1 MAEKMPKLK
10 SCILDLRNQIE
21 AAEDKHRRAA
31 TVFKIKQQKL
41 EVLWEDVATKRRQ
54 LALKKETLKKT
65 YELLEDKHQKL
76 EEVDELLYTNMLMSK
91 ELREMEARNSQ
102 KCSSLEVALKKTRT
116 KAQEFENKTK
126 DLKIRAQ
133 VYAREIQMANIAE
146 MKAERKIADLQ
157 SKCITRK
164 SLLERLS
171 VKHEEFHER
180 EKACIDKLHMLDERT
195 IEATT
200 RAEAAEKRSH
210 LFERKVSK
218 LRQELNQ
225 QTSDAKKLF
234 VLKNELEHLSL
245 EH

>member
-10 SCILDLRNQIE
+10 SCILDLRNKIE
-21 AAEDKHRRAA
+21 AAEEKHRRAA
-31 TVFKIKQQKL
+31 KVLKIKQQKL
-41 EVLWEDVATKRRQ
+41 EVLWEDVALKRRK

-65 YELLEDKHQKL
+65 YEHLEDKHQKL
-76 EEVDELLYTNMLMSK
+76 EVDELLYTNMLMSK
-91 ELREMEARNSQ
+91 ELREMDARNCQ

-146 MKAERKIADLQ
+146 MKAERKRADLQ
-157 SKCITRK
+157 SKYVTRK
-164 SLLERLS
+164 SLLERLQ

-180 EKACIDKLHMLDERT
+180 EKDYIDKLHMLDEGT
-195 IEATT
+195 IEATI

-210 LFERKVSK
+210 LFESKVSK

-234 VLKNELEHLSL
+234 ALTNELEHLSL

>member
-1 MAEKMPKLK
+1 MPKLK

-31 TVFKIKQQKL
+31 KVLKIKQQKL
-41 EVLWEDVATKRRQ
+41 EVLWEDVALKRRK

-65 YELLEDKHQKL
+65 YELLEGKHQKL

-91 ELREMEARNSQ
+91 ELREMDARNSQ
-102 KCSSLEVALKKTRT
+102 KCSSLDVALKKTRT

-126 DLKIRAQ
+126 DLKLRAQ
-133 VYAREIQMANIAE
+133 VCAREIQMANIAE
-146 MKAERKIADLQ
+146 MKAERKTADLQ
-157 SKCITRK
+157 SKFITRQN
-164 SLLERLS
+164 LLERLL

-180 EKACIDKLHMLDERT
+180 EKACIDKLHMLNVRT

-210 LFERKVSK
+210 LFESKVSK

>member
-1 MAEKMPKLK
+1 MADKMPKLK
-10 SCILDLRNQIE
+10 SFILDLRNKIE
-21 AAEDKHRRAA
+21 AAEEKHRRAA
-31 TVFKIKQQKL
+31 KVSKIKQLRL
-41 EVLWEDVATKRRQ
+41 EVLWEDVALKRRK
-54 LALKKETLKKT
+54 LALKKETLRKT

-76 EEVDELLYTNMLMSK
+76 EEVDELLYTNMLMYK
-91 ELREMEARNSQ
+91 ELRQLDSRNSQ
-102 KCSSLEVALKKTRT
+102 KCSSLEVTLKKTRS

-146 MKAERKIADLQ
+146 MKAERKRADLQ
-157 SKCITRK
+157 SKFITRK
-164 SLLERLS
+164 RLLERLG
-171 VKHEEFHER
+171 VKYEEFHER
-180 EKACIDKLHMLDERT
+180 EKDYIDKLRMLDERT

-210 LFERKVSK
+210 LFESKVSK

-225 QTSDAKKLF
+225 QTSDARKLF
-234 VLKNELEHLSL
+234 ALKNELEHLSL

>member
-10 SCILDLRNQIE
+10 SYILDLRNKIE
-21 AAEDKHRRAA
+21 AAEENHRRAA
-31 TVFKIKQQKL
+31 KVLKIKQQRL
-41 EVLWEDVATKRRQ
+41 EILWEDIALKRRK
-54 LALKKETLKKT
+54 LALKKETLRKT

-76 EEVDELLYTNMLMSK
+76 EEVDEILYTNMLMSK
-91 ELREMEARNSQ
+91 ELREIDSRNSQ

-133 VYAREIQMANIAE
+133 VYARGIQMANIAE
-146 MKAERKIADLQ
+146 MKAERKSADLQ
-157 SKCITRK
+157 SKFITRK
-164 SLLERLS
+164 SLLERLQ
-171 VKHEEFHER
+171 VEQEEFHER
-180 EKACIDKLHMLDERT
+180 EKDYIDKLHMLDERT

-210 LFERKVSK
+210 LFESKVSK

-225 QTSDAKKLF
+225 QTSDATKLF
-234 VLKNELEHLSL
+234 ALMNELEHLSL